1 MIEHKLSIELK
12 VLNPLIKNKLPQYQT
27 VGSAGMDLIACI
39 ESAITLTPNQTQ
51 LINTGLAINIRNPNL
66 CAMIYPR
73 SGLGVKGI
81 VLANNVGVIDSDY
94 QGEIKVALL
103 NRSQH
108 DFAINPFS
116 RIAQMVFQP
125 VVQVQWDVVDEFH
138 AVTERGAGGFGSTGH

>member
-1 MIEHKLSIELK
+1 MTEQKPPIELK

-27 VGSAGMDLIACI
+27 VGSAGIDLIACI
-39 ESAITLTPNQTQ
+39 DSAITLAPNQTQ
-51 LINTGLAINIRNPNL
+51 LINTGFAINIRNPNL

-81 VLANNVGVIDSDY
+81 ILANNVGVIDSDY

-103 NRSQH
+103 NRSQQS
-108 DFAINPFS
+108 FVIEPFS

-138 AVTERGAGGFGSTGH
+138 AETERGAGGFGSTGH

>member
-1 MIEHKLSIELK
+1 MIEQKPAIELK
-12 VLNPLIKNKLPQYQT
+12 VLNPLINGQLPQYQT
-27 VGSAGMDLIACI
+27 LGSAGMDLIACI
-39 ESAITLTPNQTQ
+39 DSTIILSPNETQ
-51 LINTGLAINIRNPNL
+51 LINTGFAINIRNPSL

-94 QGEIKVALL
+94 QGEIKVALF
-103 NRSQH
+103 NRSQS
-108 DFAINPFS
+108 DFIIEPLS

-125 VVQVQWDVVDEFH
+125 VVQIQWDVVDEFH